1 MQLAIF
7 GPGLIGG
14 SIALAA
20 WNRALCS
27 RLVVWSPDA
36 AERTRVDRLAFADL
50 VTGDAALAARGADL
64 AILCTPPAAMPE
76 VARALVPALA
86 PGAVLSDVA
95 SVKGEIARALGQIAG
110 ARYVG
115 AHPMAGSDAGGFDA
129 ARADLFEGS
138 VCLIT
143 PTPQSAPDALDR
155 VETLWTQLGAS
166 LRHMSPPEHDDAVA
180 LISHLPHL
188 TAAALV
194 NFVAAQPGDPLPCA
208 GPGWRDA
215 TRVAGGPAE
224 LWTEI
229 LSHNRA
235 PVTRALHGAIAKLR
249 EAVEYLEE
257 GRETDLRRF
266 LAQAQGVRRPAET
279 TEGLKS

>member
-20 WNRALCS
+20 RERAVCS

-36 AERTRVDRLAFADL
+36 AERQLASVFADL
-50 VTGDAALAARGADL
+50 VPDDPALAAEGTDL
-64 AILCTPPAAMPE
+64 AILCTPPAAMP
-76 VARALVPALA
+76 ALA
-86 PGAVLSDVA
+86 RLIVPHLSAGAVLSEVA
-95 SVKGEIARALGQIAG
+95 SVKGDIARALEEIAG
-110 ARYVG
+110 SRYVG
-115 AHPMAGSDAGGFDA
+115 AHPMAGSDATGINA
-129 ARADLFEGS
+129 ARADLFEGC
-138 VCLIT
+138 VCLVT
-143 PTPQSAPDALDR
+143 PHPGAAAEAIER
-155 VETLWTQLGAS
+155 VEKFWERLGAHP
-166 LRHMSPPEHDDAVA
+166 RRMTAIAHDEAVA
-180 LISHLPHL
+180 VVSHLPHL
-188 TAAALV
+188 AAAALV
-194 NFVAAQPGDPLPCA
+194 NFAAAQPDDPLLCA

-215 TRVAGGPAE
+215 TRMAGGPAE

-257 GRETDLRRF
+257 GREADLRRF
-266 LAQAQGVRRPAET
+266 LTQARERRLTET
-279 TEGLKS
+279 TEGSKS